1 MDRYCKRCRRTKSLH
16 EFERNSKY
24 QLYEDKSPYREIID
38 HNNYDKSFQRQC
50 RECNVKVLWK
60 RKHNR
65 INLILLN
72 QVLTR

>member
-1 MDRYCKRCRRTKSLH
+1 MNRYCKKCRRAKPLH
-16 EFERNSKY
+16 EFERIKKY
-24 QLYEDKSPYREIID
+24 ELYEDHPPYREIVD
-38 HNNYDKSFQRQC
+38 HNNYDKSFQKQC
-50 RECNVKVLWK
+50 AECNLKVLWE